1 MQAKV
6 TATDKRSPEM
16 HIDEI
21 DTPAVL
27 IDMERVEANLKRAQ
41 DYADAHR
48 LPLRPHV
55 KTHKLVQMAQRQM
68 ALGAVGITCQ
78 KIGEADAM
86 ADGGLSDIFLPY
98 NILGLAKLDRLTKL
112 KARVALSVT
121 ADSAETVAG
130 YAAHFT
136 AENPL
141 KVLIECDTGA
151 RRCGVQTPD
160 EAVALAQSIDAA
172 PGLIFGGL
180 MTYPPQGRRAEVNL
194 WLRAAKAA
202 LEDAGLPPPVI
213 SSGGTPDLMHAAE
226 ENVITEFRPG
236 TYIYSDRMQ
245 VASGHGTLEDCALT
259 VKTTV
264 VSRPTED
271 RAVLDAGSKALA
283 ADPVPAPESGH
294 GHIVS
299 YPQASITA
307 LSEEH
312 AVVDLSACADR
323 PAIGEA
329 VLVIPNHA
337 CVVSNLFDRV
347 HLIRGDHVQEIAEIT
362 SRGKLA

>member
-1 MQAKV
+1 
-6 TATDKRSPEM
+6 M

-27 IDMERVEANLKRAQ
+27 IDMDRVEANLKRAQ
-41 DYADAHR
+41 DYADAHG

-55 KTHKLVQMAQRQM
+55 KTHKLPQMARRQM

-78 KIGEADAM
+78 KIGEAEAM

-98 NILGLAKLDRLTKL
+98 NILGRAKLDRLAAL
-112 KARVALSVT
+112 KERVTLSVT
-121 ADSAETVAG
+121 ADSAETVTG
-130 YAAHFT
+130 YADRFT
-136 AENPL
+136 ADDPL
-141 KVLIECDTGA
+141 TVLIECDTGA
-151 RRCGVQTPD
+151 RRCGVQTP
-160 EAVALAQSIDAA
+160 EAAVALASRIDAA
-172 PGLIFGGL
+172 PGLVFGGL
-180 MTYPPQGRRAEVNL
+180 MTYPPQGRRAEVDR
-194 WLRAAKAA
+194 WLRTAKAA
-202 LEDAGLPPPVI
+202 LEEAGLPPPVI

-226 ENVITEFRPG
+226 ESAVTEYRPG

-245 VASGHGTLEDCALT
+245 VAWGHGTLDDCALT
-259 VKTTV
+259 VKATV

-283 ADPVPAPESGH
+283 ADPVPAPATGH
-294 GHIVS
+294 GHITA
-299 YPQASITA
+299 YPEAVITG

-312 AVVDLSACADR
+312 GIVDLSACTER
-323 PAIGEA
+323 PAIGER
-329 VLVIPNHA
+329 VRVIPNHA

-347 HLIRGDHVQEIAEIT
+347 HLIRGDHVEEIAKVT